1 MASTVAN
8 SNDPQLNM
16 MIVSEMNKRLFNEEN
31 ELTKNHSETL
41 RSEIE
46 IIKSEMSLLN
56 EIEVDRSRITSREYV
71 RIMQDSIED
80 KISMLEMLREK

>member
-1 MASTVAN
+1 
-8 SNDPQLNM
+8 
-16 MIVSEMNKRLFNEEN
+16 
-31 ELTKNHSETL
+31 
-41 RSEIE
+41 
-46 IIKSEMSLLN
+46 MSLLN